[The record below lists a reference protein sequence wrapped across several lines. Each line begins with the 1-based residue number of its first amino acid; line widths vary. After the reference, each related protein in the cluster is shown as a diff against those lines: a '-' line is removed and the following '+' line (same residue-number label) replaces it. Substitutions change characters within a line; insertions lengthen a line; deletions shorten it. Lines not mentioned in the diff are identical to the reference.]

1 MNQTVKFYYENYKKV
16 FIATYQLIYGIWR
29 IKRMSKGPVVTIFGG
44 SRWHRSP
51 YEIQAHDLASL
62 LIEHNISVI
71 TGGGPGIMEAA
82 NCGASHAIK
91 TNHLTAQSIGISVR
105 ILEQTQ
111 HINSCAQEK
120 LVVDTFLVRKW
131 LMVNYSAA
139 FVVFPGGFGT
149 IDELGEVLTLAQ
161 INVLRGIPIILF
173 GSMYW
178 KPFLDWIKDTLIVN
192 DIVTKE
198 DVKLIAVTDDI
209 HEALAILK
217 KQCIICEL

>member
-1 MNQTVKFYYENYKKV
+1 MNKIFKFYYENFKAV
-16 FIATYQLIYGIWR
+16 IVAAYQLMHGIWR
-29 IKRMSKGPVVTIFGG
+29 IKRMLKGPVVTIFGG

-51 YEIQAHDLASL
+51 YQTQAHDLAAL
-62 LIEHNISVI
+62 LIEHDISVI

-91 TNHLTAQSIGISVR
+91 TNHSRARSIGISVKM
-105 ILEQTQ
+105 LEQVQ
-111 HINSCAQEK
+111 PLNSCAQEK

-131 LMVNYSAA
+131 LMVNYSNA

-161 INVLRGIPIILF
+161 INILRGVPIILF

-178 KPFLDWIKDTLIVN
+178 QPFLDWVKNTLLKN

-198 DVKLIAVTDDI
+198 DFSLIAVVDDVNQ
-209 HEALAILK
+209 ALELLK
-217 KQCIICEL
+217 KQCEVCAL